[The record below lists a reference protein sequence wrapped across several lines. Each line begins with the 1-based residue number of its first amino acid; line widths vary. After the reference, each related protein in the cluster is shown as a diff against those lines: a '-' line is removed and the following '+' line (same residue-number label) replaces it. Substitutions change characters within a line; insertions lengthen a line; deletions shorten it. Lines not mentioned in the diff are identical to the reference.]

1 MSFDWK
7 LYVDLSA
14 ELINHQRTPLLKD
27 AYLRSAVSRSYYGV
41 FCIARNLLIPKTV
54 FFPREDIHKFVRE
67 QYNNSIIRKE
77 KVIGVKLGRLWTER
91 KAADYKEDEA
101 FNDERAKTAYRMAV
115 DTVKLLEELSEPKK
129 N

>member
-54 FFPREDIHKFVRE
+54 FFPQKDIHKFVRE
-67 QYNNSIIRKE
+67 QYNNSITRKE

-91 KAADYKEDEA
+91 KAADYEEDEA

>member
-41 FCIARNLLIPKTV
+41 FCIARALLINRTV
-54 FFPREDIHKFVRE
+54 YFPREDIHKFVRE
-67 QYNNSIIRKE
+67 EFNRAHSNRE
-77 KVIGVKLGRLWTER
+77 KQIGTKLLRLWTER
-91 KAADYKEDEA
+91 KAADYEEDEA
-101 FNDERAKTAYRMAV
+101 FNDERAKTAYRLAV